1 MTNERRK
8 SNSVLDFFQKIKLRH
23 NFCYFFV
30 NIKFDSM
37 KRLFTIIAIAS
48 LFVSCVKTKGDV
60 VLTYD
65 RAQAVYGD
73 LDSLRSLPLLI
84 AKQPLENPKSFFIS
98 KDYIL
103 VGERNKGIH
112 IYDNIDM
119 QNPQRMSFIQIPNN
133 KEFYVKDNFLYAETL
148 YDFIKIDITDV
159 YNPILVSRAKNVFW
173 ETQYDDKG
181 RALIMFYFERITESF
196 EVNSPEAKTIKKE
209 GKLFLDYNK
218 NIIPESLIPTSFT
231 GAHANGKGTLNRI
244 SVDYGHIYVIS
255 DDKLHIIENGT
266 EISKVGE
273 KNLSDGSETIYAA
286 DNRLYIGSTTDL
298 TIFNANNASNPFR
311 LSTLEHTES
320 CDPVLPHG
328 NVAYYTLRSS
338 SNEGCNELGENTLN
352 VVDLS
357 NELEPNVIESIELE
371 SPYGM
376 TMVID
381 YLLVGQGANG
391 LTIFDASNPTKL
403 EKVAQIFNVE
413 AFDVMLHPVYS
424 NILIVSNST
433 GLQQFQVNWAAL
445 HFSPLGQIV
454 YN

>member
-1 MTNERRK
+1 
-8 SNSVLDFFQKIKLRH
+8 
-23 NFCYFFV
+23 
-30 NIKFDSM
+30 M

-48 LFVSCVKTKGDV
+48 LFVSCVKTKGDI

-133 KEFYVKDNFLYAETL
+133 REFYVKDNFLYAETL

-159 YNPILVSRAKNVFW
+159 YNPVLVSRAKNVFW

-181 RALIMFYFERITESF
+181 RALLQFNFERITESF

-231 GAHANGKGTLNRI
+231 GANGNGKGTLNRI

-255 DDKLHIIENGT
+255 DNTLHVLENGT
-266 EISKVGE
+266 EISKVTD
-273 KNLSDGSETIYAA
+273 KNLSTGSETIYAA
-286 DNRLYIGSTTDL
+286 NNRLYIGSTTDMA
-298 TIFNANNASNPFR
+298 IFSANNPSNPYR

-320 CDPVLPHG
+320 CDPVLPYG
-328 NVAYYTLRSS
+328 NVAYYTLRSAA
-338 SNEGCNELGENTLN
+338 NEGCNDLGENTLN

-357 NELEPNVIESIELE
+357 NELEPSVIESIELE

-376 TMVID
+376 TMVMN
-381 YLLVGQGANG
+381 YLLVGEGANG
-391 LTIFDASNPTKL
+391 LTIFDATKPKKI
-403 EKVAQIFNVE
+403 EQVAHVDNVE
-413 AFDVMLHPVYS
+413 AFDVMLHPIYS
-424 NILIVSNST
+424 DVIIVSNST
-433 GLQQFQVNWAAL
+433 GLQQFKVNWATL
-445 HFSPLGQIV
+445 NFSPLGQIV

>member
-1 MTNERRK
+1 
-8 SNSVLDFFQKIKLRH
+8 
-23 NFCYFFV
+23 
-30 NIKFDSM
+30 M
-37 KRLFTIIAIAS
+37 KRLITIIAIAS
-48 LFVSCVKTKGDV
+48 FVVSCVKTKGDI

-84 AKQPLENPKSFFIS
+84 PKQPLENPKSFFIS

-133 KEFYVKDNFLYAETL
+133 REFYVKDNFLYAETL
-148 YDFIKIDITDV
+148 YDFIKIDISDV
-159 YNPILVSRAKNVFW
+159 YNPVLVSRAKNVFW

-181 RALIMFYFERITESF
+181 RALLQFNFERITESF

-231 GAHANGKGTLNRI
+231 GASGNGKGTLNRI

-255 DDKLHIIENGT
+255 DNTLHVLENGT
-266 EISKVGE
+266 EISKVTD
-273 KNLSDGSETIYAA
+273 KNLSTGSETIYAA
-286 DNRLYIGSTTDL
+286 NNRLYIGSTTDMA
-298 TIFNANNASNPFR
+298 IFSANNPSNPYR

-328 NVAYYTLRSS
+328 NVAYYTLRSAA
-338 SNEGCNELGENTLN
+338 NEGCNDLGENTLN

-357 NELEPNVIESIELE
+357 NELEPSVIESIELE

-376 TMVID
+376 TMVMN
-381 YLLVGQGANG
+381 YLLVGEGANG
-391 LTIFDASNPTKL
+391 LTIFDATKPTKL
-403 EKVAQIFNVE
+403 EQVAHIFNIE
-413 AFDVMLHPVYS
+413 AFDVMLHPIYS
-424 NILIVSNST
+424 DVIIVSNST
-433 GLQQFQVNWAAL
+433 GLQQFKVNWATL
-445 HFSPLGQIV
+445 NFSPLGQIV

>member
-1 MTNERRK
+1 
-8 SNSVLDFFQKIKLRH
+8 
-23 NFCYFFV
+23 
-30 NIKFDSM
+30 M
-37 KRLFTIIAIAS
+37 KRLVTIIAIAS
-48 LFVSCVKTKGDV
+48 LFVSCVKTKGDI

-133 KEFYVKDNFLYAETL
+133 REFYVKDNFLYAETL

-159 YNPILVSRAKNVFW
+159 YNPVLVSRAKNVFW

-181 RALIMFYFERITESF
+181 RALLQFNFERITESF

-231 GAHANGKGTLNRI
+231 GASGNGKGTLNRI

-255 DDKLHIIENGT
+255 DNTLHVLENGT
-266 EISKVGE
+266 EISKVTD
-273 KNLSDGSETIYAA
+273 KNLSTGSETIYAA
-286 DNRLYIGSTTDL
+286 NNRLYIGSTTDMA
-298 TIFNANNASNPFR
+298 IFSANNPSNPYR

-328 NVAYYTLRSS
+328 NVAYYTLRSAA
-338 SNEGCNELGENTLN
+338 NEGCNDLGENTLN

-357 NELEPNVIESIELE
+357 NELEPSVIESIELE

-376 TMVID
+376 TMVMN
-381 YLLVGQGANG
+381 YLLVGEGANG
-391 LTIFDASNPTKL
+391 LTIFDATKPTKL
-403 EKVAQIFNVE
+403 EQVAHIFNIE
-413 AFDVMLHPVYS
+413 AFDVMLHPIYS
-424 NILIVSNST
+424 DVIIVSNST
-433 GLQQFQVNWAAL
+433 GLQQFKVNWATL
-445 HFSPLGQIV
+445 NFSPLGQIV